1 MYSKTSIAIAENIN
15 KLTIHERTEIIRA
28 IMEMDKPITYSNQD
42 FDRQQALGSAL
53 YKACESIKTSA

>member
-1 MYSKTSIAIAENIN
+1 MYSKASITTAEAIS

-53 YKACESIKTSA
+53 HKATKALKTSA